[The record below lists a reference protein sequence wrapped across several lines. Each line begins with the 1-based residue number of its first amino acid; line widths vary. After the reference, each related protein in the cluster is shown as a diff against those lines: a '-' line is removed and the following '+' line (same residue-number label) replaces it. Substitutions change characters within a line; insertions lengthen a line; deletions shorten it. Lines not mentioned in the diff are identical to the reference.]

1 MRSNHTLLLLLEDL
15 YMKNKNS
22 FAVHQTITIAYT
34 LVSLDSA
41 SAALAKDV
49 DNFLASYSKKANLTE
64 LLCYQ
69 VVTILI
75 KNSEFSEA
83 NLVEYLNLYKKFVDK
98 NQVKPRQ
105 LKFLANE
112 LKGRLRSYQGK
123 AAAKE
128 GAFDCKKF
136 LDEYYK
142 EISAKNNFF
151 KFQR

>member
-1 MRSNHTLLLLLEDL
+1 MRNNHTLLLLLEDL
-15 YMKNKNS
+15 FAKHKNS

-41 SAALAKDV
+41 SMAFVKEIDI
-49 DNFLASYSKKANLTE
+49 FLTTYNKKANLTE

-69 VVTILI
+69 VVTILV

-83 NLVEYLNLYKKFVDK
+83 NLVEYLNIYKKFIDR

-105 LKFLANE
+105 LKYLVNE
-112 LKGRLRSYQGK
+112 LKARLKNFSGK
-123 AAAKE
+123 PVKE
-128 GAFDCKKF
+128 GTFDVKGF

-142 EISAKNNFF
+142 EIAAKNNFF
-151 KFQR
+151 KYKN